1 MLLRSIQQG
10 KARYADA
17 LKISLPP
24 VIAAPKDVFGFKIPE
39 STPNYIT
46 QKNVMGNVVDNTER
60 QRLPG
65 SIVCIPNADPGYDW
79 LFSYPIVGLVTA
91 WGGANSHMAIR
102 AGEMGLPAVIG
113 AGEVLYQK
121 WSQARR
127 IHLDCAAQRV
137 MVLQ

>member
-1 MLLRSIQQG
+1 
-10 KARYADA
+10 
-17 LKISLPP
+17 
-24 VIAAPKDVFGFKIPE
+24 
-39 STPNYIT
+39 
-46 QKNVMGNVVDNTER
+46 
-60 QRLPG
+60 
-65 SIVCIPNADPGYDW
+65 
-79 LFSYPIVGLVTA
+79 
-91 WGGANSHMAIR
+91 MAIR